1 MPKSQN
7 SSFMNAVMNW
17 TSIGDHLS
25 WKAMEFPDMS
35 KVQVGRSSSC
45 DSSDCFNEVGPLTDR
60 VNHYH
65 DCVVTAGVRE
75 FCDEIYTDSISMF
88 LRNREGLQFSNWE
101 VMLYLGTKA

>member
-1 MPKSQN
+1 
-7 SSFMNAVMNW
+7 
-17 TSIGDHLS
+17 
-25 WKAMEFPDMS
+25 MS

-75 FCDEIYTDSISMF
+75 FCNEIYADGVPTF
-88 LRNREGLQFSNWE
+88 LRNWEGLQFSNRE
-101 VMLYLGTKA
+101 ATLYLGTKA